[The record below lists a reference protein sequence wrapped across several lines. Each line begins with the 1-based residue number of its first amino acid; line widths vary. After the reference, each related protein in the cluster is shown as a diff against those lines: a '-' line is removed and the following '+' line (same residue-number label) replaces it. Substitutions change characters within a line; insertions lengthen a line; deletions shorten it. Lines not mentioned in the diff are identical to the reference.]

1 MIGVLAAALGLA
13 LLAPGAAPC
22 EHGPALQPH
31 PGGDRVEIEGRFAV
45 LEDEARALGLEDVTR
60 PPACSAF
67 RFVEPEHARD
77 FAVRGGRRH
86 FVRFRVDLGNE
97 SAQAWLL
104 YFPISNF
111 ERACLHWPVAGGGRA
126 TSCVAPGAAA
136 DAGVVRHNRLLFR
149 VPEALD
155 PARPAF
161 FELDSRPPQTL
172 RGALVRVL
180 PFLAADTRVQFAS
193 GLFNG
198 LLFATVL
205 YNLIFFLA
213 ARDRASLFF
222 ALHVAGL
229 GLAMLGFEGRGRELW
244 PWLGS
249 LGSSLPSFMLGAAF
263 LFGCLCGRDFLL
275 TRERARRLDAV
286 LKLAMAP
293 AILSLPLALVDIDA
307 AEQTSALAALA
318 FVMALVAAAAVLAR
332 RGDRPALYLLLGL
345 SAFLL
350 GVLGVSLRT
359 LGIAAIPD
367 AWGVPLTRAGLVL
380 ASIAISAGLG
390 RRVIELRRE
399 RDRSAR
405 EVEALGAS
413 LRRREQMAS
422 MGSLVV
428 GVAHEVRNPLFG
440 ISSTVDAL
448 EARVGHE
455 VVGAHLATLRAQV
468 ERLGKL
474 MSDLLEYGR
483 PQELERTPEDLASVV
498 AEAGRACQLTPQDGR
513 LETHAPEALPAAL
526 VDRKRLVQ
534 VFQNLIE
541 NALRHSPPGAPVRVE
556 LEPVQRAGEPLVRV
570 VVRDHGPGFEAA
582 DLPLVF
588 EPFFTR
594 RRGGT
599 GLGLS
604 IVRKIVEQHGG
615 RVEARNAGEGGALVE
630 VWLPVAPHPPAGAP
644 AARGPSASLSEPS

>member
-1 MIGVLAAALGLA
+1 VSQVLATALGL
-13 LLAPGAAPC
+13 LATLAAPC
-22 EHGPALQPH
+22 EHEPALR
-31 PGGDRVEIEGRFAV
+31 PGPDGDRVPIEGRFAV
-45 LEDEARALGLEDVTR
+45 LEDAARALAIDEVAR
-60 PPACSAF
+60 PPACARF
-67 RFVEPEHARD
+67 RLVERAD
-77 FAVRGGRRH
+77 FAVRGGGRH
-86 FVRFRVDLGNE
+86 FVRFRLDPGSE
-97 SAQAWLL
+97 RARDWLM
-104 YFPISNF
+104 YFPIANF
-111 ERACLHWPVAGGGRA
+111 ERACLHWPLAGGGRA
-126 TSCVAPGAAA
+126 TSCVAPGALD

-161 FELDSRPPQTL
+161 LELDSRPPQTL
-172 RGALVRVL
+172 RGALVRTL
-180 PFLAADTRVQFAS
+180 PFLAADTRAQFAG

-229 GLAMLGFEGRGRELW
+229 GIAMLGFEGRGRELW
-244 PWLGS
+244 PWLGA
-249 LGSSLPSFMLGAAF
+249 LGSSLPTFMLGTAF

-275 TRERARRLDAV
+275 TPARAPRLDGA
-286 LKLAMAP
+286 LKLALAP
-293 AILSLPLALVDIDA
+293 AIASLPLAIVDIDA

-318 FVMALVAAAAVLAR
+318 FVVALVAAAAALAR

-345 SAFLL
+345 SAFLAGL
-350 GVLGVSLRT
+350 LGVSLRT
-359 LGIAAIPD
+359 LGIAAVPD
-367 AWGVPLTRAGLVL
+367 AWGVPLTRAGLVV

-405 EVEALGAS
+405 AVEALEAS
-413 LRRREQMAS
+413 LRQREQMAA
-422 MGSLVV
+422 MGALVL

-440 ISSTVDAL
+440 ISSTADAL

-455 VVGAHLATLRAQV
+455 AVSPHLATLRAQV

-474 MSDLLEYGR
+474 MNDLLEYGR
-483 PQELERTPEDLASVV
+483 PQDLERTPEDLASVV
-498 AEAGRACQLTPQDGR
+498 AEAGRACQLTPQGAR
-513 LETHAPEALPAAL
+513 IETRAPDALPAAL
-526 VDRKRLVQ
+526 VDRKRVVQ
-534 VFQNLIE
+534 VIQNLIE

-556 LEPVQRAGEPLVRV
+556 LEPFERDGERLVRV
-570 VVRDHGPGFEAA
+570 TVRDSGPGFEAA
-582 DLPLVF
+582 DLPHVF

-604 IVRKIVEQHGG
+604 IVRKIVEEHGG
-615 RVEARNAGEGGALVE
+615 RVEARNADGGGALVE
-630 VWLPVAPHPPAGAP
+630 VWLPVAPRPPA
-644 AARGPSASLSEPS
+644 